1 MFKLI
6 LMFGVWINPW
16 GIEKVSDLGK
26 GCYVSTGYHNSY
38 IFKNKTCDQVAQ
50 EINKQMEKMAND

>member
-1 MFKLI
+1 
-6 LMFGVWINPW
+6 MFGVWINPW